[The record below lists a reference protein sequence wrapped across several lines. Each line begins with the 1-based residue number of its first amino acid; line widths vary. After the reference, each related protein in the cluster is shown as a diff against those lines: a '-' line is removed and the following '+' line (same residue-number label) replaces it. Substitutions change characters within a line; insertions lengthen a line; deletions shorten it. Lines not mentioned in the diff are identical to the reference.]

1 MRHRALIVACALAAP
16 GCASLWTAKVAPA
29 TRPAEASPPGD
40 SLRASRDVLR
50 ERGFAIETED
60 HAAGL
65 VRTAPAVQ
73 AGRVPCGFVTCRFR
87 DTPVEVTV
95 GADASVAVRLK
106 RELSTPGV
114 FGGTSVLLV
123 TERWDEPSIGR
134 RRRSPASRRPRPS
147 CSGRSCGEARARSG
161 CRGASYRL
169 SPELHATKRERGA
182 R

>member
-29 TRPAEASPPGD
+29 TRPAEASRREEI
-40 SLRASRDVLR
+40 LRASRDVLR

-87 DTPVEVTV
+87 DTVEVTV

-123 TERWDEPSIGR
+123 TERWDEPSIWQKATLAGI
-134 RRRSPASRRPRPS
+134 
-147 CSGRSCGEARARSG
+147 EAAQ
-161 CRGASYRL
+161 A
-169 SPELHATKRERGA
+169 ELLREIVR
-182 R
+182 